1 MKKNTKGAA
10 QIKTTIADNASL
22 LHKSKTIGKTLAAVA
37 TGVAGGYGLSG
48 NLLPAAAVATG
59 WMGQDMIKTFIK
71 RKSERPPLTS
81 PTPIDPPSTSS
92 NQTPNS
98 TPENDAK
105 VQKKFDDTYMKS
117 GSPKMINKL
126 RNIGK

>member
-10 QIKTTIADNASL
+10 QIKTTMADNASL
-22 LHKSKTIGKTLAAVA
+22 LHKSKTLKKVLG
-37 TGVAGGYGLSG
+37 GVSAITAGGYGLAAG
-48 NLLPAAAVATG
+48 NFIPAAVLATG
-59 WMGQDMIKTFIK
+59 WMGQEMINTSIK
-71 RKSERPPLTS
+71 KKSERLPLTS
-81 PTPIDPPSTSS
+81 PTPVDPPSTSS

-105 VQKKFDDTYMKS
+105 VQKKFDDTYMS